1 VNGQRPVGRE
11 ARTRSGPLDRGR
23 FLETATDL
31 EKKFLKGRQNRAE
44 ELESAVR
51 YFLEFLKGF
60 ESLDVTGPA
69 VTVFGSARFDEGNRY
84 YQLAREAGRR
94 LAEAGYAVITGG
106 GPGIMEA
113 ANRGA
118 KEAGG
123 YSIGCNITLRHE
135 QKPNP
140 YLDDFVQFDHFFVRK
155 VMLVKYSTA
164 FIVCPGGFGTLDEV
178 FETLTLIQTH
188 TIEEFPVILVGSDY
202 WNRMKAFIGESLLG
216 NRTISGDDINLFCI
230 TDSAEEA
237 VAVIQDV
244 DLRRAGGR
252 ATPKGE
258 KRPGTA

>member
-1 VNGQRPVGRE
+1 VDGRRPVGRE
-11 ARTRSGPLDRGR
+11 AAPR

-31 EKKFLKGRQNRAE
+31 EKKFLKGRQHRAE

-69 VTVFGSARFDEGNRY
+69 VTVFGSARFPEGNRY
-84 YQLAREAGRR
+84 YELARETGRR
-94 LAEAGYAVITGG
+94 LAAAGFAVITGG

-123 YSIGCNITLRHE
+123 LSIGCNITLARE
-135 QKPNP
+135 QLPNR

-164 FIVCPGGFGTLDEV
+164 FVVLPGGFGTLDEV

-188 TIEEFPVILVGSDY
+188 TIEEFPVILMGSDY
-202 WNRMKAFIGESLLG
+202 WHRMKEFVTESLLG
-216 NRTISGDDINLFCI
+216 NQTIDPEDVHLVHI
-230 TDSAEEA
+230 TDSPEEA
-237 VAVIQDV
+237 VGII
-244 DLRRAGGR
+244 AGVRNDSAGP
-252 ATPKGE
+252 AAAP
-258 KRPGTA
+258 

>member
-1 VNGQRPVGRE
+1 MDGRRPVGRE
-11 ARTRSGPLDRGR
+11 AAPR
-23 FLETATDL
+23 FLETTTDL

-69 VTVFGSARFDEGNRY
+69 VTVFGSARFDESNRY
-84 YQLAREAGRR
+84 YQLARETGRR

-123 YSIGCNITLRHE
+123 LSIGCNITLAKE
-135 QKPNP
+135 QQTNQ

-164 FIVCPGGFGTLDEV
+164 FVVLPGGFGTLDEV

-188 TIEEFPVILVGSDY
+188 TIEEFPVVLMGSDY
-202 WNRMKAFIGESLLG
+202 WERMRAFIEESLLT
-216 NRTISGDDINLFCI
+216 NKTIDPADVRLVHI
-230 TDSAEEA
+230 TDAPEEA
-237 VAVIQDV
+237 VRIVTDV
-244 DLRRAGGR
+244 RNHNSDG
-252 ATPKGE
+252 AT
-258 KRPGTA
+258 A

>member
-1 VNGQRPVGRE
+1 VNGRRPVGRE
-11 ARTRSGPLDRGR
+11 AAPR

-31 EKKFLKGRQNRAE
+31 EKKFLQGRQKRAD

-69 VTVFGSARFDEGNRY
+69 VTVFGSARFKEGNPY
-84 YQLAREAGRR
+84 YELARATGRR

-123 YSIGCNITLRHE
+123 LSIGCNITLRHE

-164 FIVCPGGFGTLDEV
+164 FVVLPGGFGTLDEV
-178 FETLTLIQTH
+178 FETLTLIQTD
-188 TIEEFPVILVGSDY
+188 TIEEFPVILMGSDY
-202 WNRMKAFIGESLLG
+202 WCRMREFIEESLLG
-216 NRTISGDDINLFCI
+216 HETIDPDDIHLFQI
-230 TDSAEEA
+230 TDSPEEA
-237 VAVIQDV
+237 VRIVADV
-244 DLRRAGGR
+244 RKQHTGG
-252 ATPKGE
+252 ATTP
-258 KRPGTA
+258 

>member
-1 VNGQRPVGRE
+1 VDGRQPVGRE
-11 ARTRSGPLDRGR
+11 ARTPSAQSAASHRGGPLDRGR

-31 EKKFLKGRQNRAE
+31 EKKFLQGRQKRPE

-69 VTVFGSARFDEGNRY
+69 VTVFGSARFDEENRY
-84 YQLAREAGRR
+84 YRLAREMGRH
-94 LAEAGYAVITGG
+94 LAQAGYAVITGG

-123 YSIGCNITLRHE
+123 LSIGCNITLAKE
-135 QKPNP
+135 QMPNS

-164 FIVCPGGFGTLDEV
+164 FVVLPGGFGTLDEV

-188 TIEEFPVILVGSDY
+188 TIEEFPVILMGSDY
-202 WNRMKAFIGESLLG
+202 WCRMGEFIEESLLG
-216 NRTISGDDINLFCI
+216 NKTIEPADVHLVHI
-230 TDSAEEA
+230 TDSPEEA
-237 VAVIQDV
+237 IRIIADV
-244 DLRRAGGR
+244 TNPQTGDTTR
-252 ATPKGE
+252 
-258 KRPGTA
+258 